1 MKLIVGQNISIEQPS
16 TIDIDFAWRS
26 LESNLNLSVHA
37 FAFTNGK
44 IADIGQVNPNKINL
58 PDGVLRDS
66 SERHFEVLFSALGS
80 DVDRIAFY
88 ALLPE
93 NSDFSLQVMSHFQ
106 IRINH
111 QQGDRIAVIDVDA
124 FSEKHKSALLFEL
137 YKHNNSWK
145 LAYKLQ
151 PLNTHRVQTL
161 EQLGLQVLKKTIK
174 KVIPTVALSESQP
187 EYQQQYQQ
195 KSQQKSQQQS
205 TLLASEPVLTE
216 AEILAGINLKKGQNI
231 SLTKHF
237 KYCASITCKLN
248 VVPNIEDLDLN
259 VVALNSNNTLHNV
272 KDFLYREN
280 TLLRGAGVKLHKDHV
295 LINLADIP
303 TDVNKIQL
311 LITRRSSG
319 KRISSADFIELDL
332 SGTHTKQKIA
342 KYVSETSD
350 KNYNTMVLLDIYRQA
365 DGWSI
370 RAVGQGFSGGL
381 DKIGERYKFSPP
393 KLRAIAQTPTNEN
406 EVTNAVAIDNSEDH
420 AKHKKQQNLSYY
432 LMGAAGVVSLFA
444 LSRFM
449 LLPLAAILAGLGWF
463 MYQRSSKAL
472 SSVHEEQLER
482 LVLNIIKANN
492 YQITP
497 FEIATNHPVNIE
509 QSTKVLD
516 KLCDKG
522 LGSTAFNEE
531 GSIYYDFSRLKNTV
545 DKNHW

>member
-26 LESNLNLSVHA
+26 LESNLNLTVHA

-44 IADIGQVNPNKINL
+44 IADLGQVNPNKIKL

-66 SERHFEVLFSALGS
+66 SDRHFEVLFPALAA

-88 ALLPE
+88 GLLPE
-93 NSDFSLQVMSHFQ
+93 KSDFSLQAMSHFQ

-124 FSEKHKSALLFEL
+124 FSKKHKSALFFEL

-161 EQLGLQVLKKTIK
+161 EQLGLQVVKKNIK
-174 KVIPTVALSESQP
+174 KVTPAAAQSKP
-187 EYQQQYQQ
+187 KPQQQN
-195 KSQQKSQQQS
+195 QQQS
-205 TLLASEPVLTE
+205 PLLASEPALTE

-248 VVPNIEDLDLN
+248 VVPKIEDLDLN
-259 VVALNSNNTLHNV
+259 VIALNSNNTLHNV

-280 TLLRGAGVKLHKDHV
+280 TLLRGDGVKLHKDHV

-303 TDVNKIQL
+303 ADVNKIQL
-311 LITRRSSG
+311 LITRRSGG

-332 SGTHTKQKIA
+332 TGTHTEQKIA

-365 DGWSI
+365 EGWSI

-393 KLRAIAQTPTNEN
+393 KLRAIAQAPVNEN
-406 EVTNAVAIDNSEDH
+406 EALNAVAIDNSEDH
-420 AKHKKQQNLSYY
+420 AKHKKQQTLSYY

-444 LSRFM
+444 LSRLL

-492 YQITP
+492 YQITA
-497 FEIATNHPVNIE
+497 FEIAANHPVNIE

-531 GSIYYDFSRLKNTV
+531 GSVYYDFSRLKSTA